1 MAATVA
7 AGIDDL
13 VINENDKTTIRKH
26 IIDDPSNK
34 WVKTILCGQCAANNN
49 LNSTFCH
56 YCSRRL
62 DRARARAHKHIQRGV
77 AVTKLRRKDVDGLYY
92 HFAFQNFRIRDMTTH
107 PDDRREF
114 MSNLG
119 LEEDPRLVRI
129 FNEFDRKKDEA
140 MEFVEYIRGVVSLCD
155 DKSAPIERARFL
167 FQTYDMNNKASLT
180 HEEVLEVLTTHTNF
194 KALKGED
201 DAKAAEMSG
210 TSKSRS
216 KDEIKTFFY
225 TWLKRVSPNVK
236 TRSPGCYRFEEWWR
250 LLHAD
255 CQGSAMYTW
264 IKVHLASLIAVL
276 RKADQAEEA
285 LELEDNDAEDV
296 FYATGVPRELM

>member
-1 MAATVA
+1 
-7 AGIDDL
+7 
-13 VINENDKTTIRKH
+13 
-26 IIDDPSNK
+26 
-34 WVKTILCGQCAANNN
+34 
-49 LNSTFCH
+49 
-56 YCSRRL
+56 
-62 DRARARAHKHIQRGV
+62 
-77 AVTKLRRKDVDGLYY
+77 
-92 HFAFQNFRIRDMTTH
+92 
-107 PDDRREF
+107 

-129 FNEFDRKKDEA
+129 FNEFDRKRDEA
-140 MEFVEYIRGVVSLCD
+140 MEFVEWLRGVVSMCD
-155 DKSAPIERARFL
+155 DKSAPIERARCTFMLRSLWDSFCSLNPFPLHVCAPCYTTFAVL
-167 FQTYDMNNKASLT
+167 FQTYDMNNNAALT
-180 HEEVLEVLTTHTNF
+180 HDEMLEVLTTHTDF

-210 TSKSRS
+210 ASKSRS

-225 TWLKRVSPNVK
+225 TWLVACLAHCEAHECAVLVIARSHDTCRRLKRVSSSVK
-236 TRSPGCYRFEEWWR
+236 TRSPGSYRFEEWWR

-255 CQGSAMYTW
+255 CKGRAMYTW
-264 IKVHLASLIAVL
+264 IKVHLPSLIAVL

>member
-1 MAATVA
+1 
-7 AGIDDL
+7 
-13 VINENDKTTIRKH
+13 
-26 IIDDPSNK
+26 
-34 WVKTILCGQCAANNN
+34 
-49 LNSTFCH
+49 
-56 YCSRRL
+56 
-62 DRARARAHKHIQRGV
+62 
-77 AVTKLRRKDVDGLYY
+77 
-92 HFAFQNFRIRDMTTH
+92 
-107 PDDRREF
+107 

-155 DKSAPIERARFL
+155 HKSAPIERARCTSMQSPSSHSFPPLTQFPLRVAVL

-225 TWLKRVSPNVK
+225 TWLVAWSH
-236 TRSPGCYRFEEWWR
+236 GHHECGA
-250 LLHAD
+250 LLIPLSR
-255 CQGSAMYTW
+255 GPS
-264 IKVHLASLIAVL
+264 
-276 RKADQAEEA
+276 
-285 LELEDNDAEDV
+285 
-296 FYATGVPRELM
+296 G